1 MRWIHYHATL
11 PVFFDKADSKAT
23 RLGAKRPKWVGESFP
38 HAPQGL
44 SRSDWGLKCMKGG
57 LTFWVSL
64 NVFSSFRLQRVQPD
78 YRIGAR
84 MALR

>member
-1 MRWIHYHATL
+1 MR
-11 PVFFDKADSKAT
+11 
-23 RLGAKRPKWVGESFP
+23 
-38 HAPQGL
+38 
-44 SRSDWGLKCMKGG
+44 G

-84 MALR
+84 MAGFDDAKHMTRVEPDYRIGARMALR